1 MRACARVHTHTH
13 TYMHTHTDTQ
23 THAHTHTHTRTR
35 THTHIHAHTC
45 ICVVILILENF
56 ELVATKYDT
65 CPEPANI
72 TDSSRC
78 YTIVG
83 MQPGTQQQA
92 NDSIVD
98 CEVSS

>member
-1 MRACARVHTHTH
+1 
-13 TYMHTHTDTQ
+13 MHTHRHTDTHAY
-23 THAHTHTHTRTR
+23 THAHTHAHTRVR
-35 THTHIHAHTC
+35 AHTC

-56 ELVATKYDT
+56 DLVATKYDT
-65 CPEPANI
+65 CQEPANI